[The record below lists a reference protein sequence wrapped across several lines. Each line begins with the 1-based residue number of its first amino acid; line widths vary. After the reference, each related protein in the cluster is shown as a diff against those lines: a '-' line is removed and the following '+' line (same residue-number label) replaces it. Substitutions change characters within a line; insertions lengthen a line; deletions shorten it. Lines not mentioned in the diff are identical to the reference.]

1 MKKYYAHS
9 TEGEEKDWQLLKE
22 HLENVSRRAKTYASC
37 FGAEEWGELAGL
49 LHDGG
54 KYIDNFQ
61 DKLKGMN
68 LHVDHSTA
76 GAQVATKL
84 FGNKGRLLGYVS
96 AGHHGG
102 LPNGGSNADETSLM
116 GRLTKDIPN
125 YDAFYEEISLQSQLP
140 KLNLGRSDKPG
151 FSLSF
156 FVRMLFSCLVDAD
169 FLDTEQ
175 FYSKE
180 KNILRKEFTDIKTLN
195 SKLEQHIDKI
205 SKKAKN
211 SVIKRERA
219 HVRACCQQAAEK
231 GKGLFSLT
239 VPTGG
244 GKTLSSLEFALRHAQ
259 KHGMERVIY
268 AVPFTSIIEQ
278 NAAVFRE
285 ALGDD
290 AVLEHHSNFDFEEDE
305 NNPNYKYRLAAENW
319 DTPVIVTTNV
329 QFFESLL
336 AYQPSR
342 CRKLHNIANSI
353 VILDEAQMLPD
364 RLLLPCLAI
373 LEELVLRYGV
383 TVVFCTATQPYLEKL
398 WSKELKAREIIPD
411 AERLYEVLS
420 KRVTVKSAGI
430 LTDQQLVERLA
441 AQKQVLCIVNTRK
454 HARNLYKLLPEAEGN
469 YHLSAYMYP
478 KHRSNKIAE
487 IRQRL
492 EEGKVCRVISTQLI
506 EAGVDVDFPAVYR
519 AIAGIDAIAQAAG
532 RCNREG
538 GDLGEVWVFIPEQGV
553 PEGWFQRMA
562 ALGEKVLR
570 EYDDPL
576 LPQAIKSFFE
586 LRFDL
591 AGEQLDELG
600 ILKDFEEC
608 AHELLFPFRDI
619 AEKFRF
625 IDNVLVPVVIA
636 TEDECKDIL
645 TEAAYSEAPG
655 AFARRLQKYTVGI
668 NPWEAIAYENEKAGI
683 IRKIAGLF
691 NVIEEVQYYDDNL
704 GLLPLNNSET
714 EVYVF

>member
-9 TEGEEKDWQLLKE
+9 TKGGEKNWQLLKE
-22 HLENVSRRAKTYASC
+22 HLENVSQLAGSYASC
-37 FGAEEWGELAGL
+37 FGAEGWGNLAGS
-49 LHDGG
+49 LHDDG
-54 KYIDNFQ
+54 KYSNSFQ
-61 DKLKGMN
+61 DKLKGMS

-76 GAQVATKL
+76 GAQIATKL

-102 LPNGGSNADETSLM
+102 LPNGGSNADVTSLM
-116 GRLTKDIPN
+116 GRLAKDIPN
-125 YDAFYEEISLQSQLP
+125 FDAFYEEIFLPDQLP
-140 KLNLGRSDKPG
+140 ELNLGKSDNPG

-169 FLDTEQ
+169 YLDTEN

-180 KNILRKEFTDIKTLN
+180 KTALRKKSADIKTLN
-195 SKLEQHIDKI
+195 YKLEQHIDKI
-205 SKKAKN
+205 SKKAK
-211 SVIKRERA
+211 SPVIKRERA

-231 GKGLFSLT
+231 EKGLFSLT

-244 GKTLSSLEFALRHAQ
+244 GKTLSSLEFAFRHAR
-259 KHGMERVIY
+259 KNGMERVIY

-290 AVLEHHSNFDFEEDE
+290 AVLEHHSNFDFEENE

-319 DTPVIVTTNV
+319 DAPVIVTTNV

-336 AYQPSR
+336 ACKPAR

-353 VILDEAQMLPD
+353 VILDEAQTLPD

-383 TVVFCTATQPYLEKL
+383 TVVFCTATQPHLQKL
-398 WSKELKAREIIPD
+398 WSKELQATEIIPD

-420 KRVTVKSAGI
+420 KRVTVKSAGV
-430 LTDQQLVERLA
+430 LTDQELVERLA
-441 AQKQVLCIVNTRK
+441 LQKQALCIVNTRK
-454 HARNLYKLLPEAEGN
+454 HARTLYELLPEVEGN

-478 KHRSNKIAE
+478 KHRSDKITE

-492 EEGKVCRVISTQLI
+492 EEGKPCRVISTQLI
-506 EAGVDVDFPAVYR
+506 EAGVDVDFPVVYR

-538 GDLGEVWVFIPEQGV
+538 VGGQGEVWVFIPEEGV

-591 AGEQLDELG
+591 AGDQLDELG

-608 AHELLFPFRDI
+608 ARELLFPFRDV

-625 IDNVLVPVVIA
+625 IDDILVPVVIA
-636 TEDECKDIL
+636 TEDECKNIL
-645 TEAAYSEAPG
+645 TKAAYSKAPG

-668 NPWEAIAYENEKAGI
+668 NPWEMSAYEKAGYI
-683 IRKIAGLF
+683 KKVADLF
-691 NVIEEVQYYDDNL
+691 NVMEEGQSYDNNL
-704 GLLPLNNSET
+704 GLLPLKDIEA
-714 EVYVF
+714 EIYVI

>member
-9 TEGEEKDWQLLKE
+9 TEGEEENWQLLKE
-22 HLENVSRRAKTYASC
+22 HLENVSQGAKTFASC
-37 FGAEEWGELAGL
+37 FGAEDWGELAGL

-54 KYIDNFQ
+54 KYTDKFQ
-61 DKLKGMN
+61 DKLKGMS
-68 LHVDHSTA
+68 LHVDHSTT
-76 GAQVATKL
+76 GAQIATEL
-84 FGNKGRLLGYVS
+84 FGNMGRLLGYVS

-102 LPNGGSNADETSLM
+102 LPNGGSDADETSLM
-116 GRLTKDIPN
+116 GRLVKDIPN
-125 YDAFYEEISLQSQLP
+125 YDAFYKEILLQPQLP

-180 KNILRKEFTDIKTLN
+180 KNVLRKKFANIKTLN
-195 SKLEQHIDKI
+195 YRLEQHIDKI
-205 SKKAKN
+205 SKKTKN
-211 SVIKRERA
+211 PVIKCERA

-231 GKGLFSLT
+231 EKGLFSLT

-244 GKTLSSLEFALRHAQ
+244 GKTLSSLEFAFRHAQ
-259 KHGMERVIY
+259 KYGMERVIY

-305 NNPNYKYRLAAENW
+305 NSPNYKYRLVAENW
-319 DTPVIVTTNV
+319 DAPVIVTTNV

-336 AYQPSR
+336 AYKPSR

-383 TVVFCTATQPYLEKL
+383 TVVFCTATQPHLEKM
-398 WSKELKAREIIPD
+398 WSKELRPIEIIPD

-430 LTDQQLVERLA
+430 LTDQELVERLA
-441 AQKQVLCIVNTRK
+441 VQKQVLCIVNTRK
-454 HARNLYKLLPEAEGN
+454 HARTLYELLPEAEGN

-478 KHRSNKIAE
+478 EHRSRKIAE

-492 EEGKVCRVISTQLI
+492 KEGKVCRVISTQLI
-506 EAGVDVDFPAVYR
+506 EAGVDVDFPVVYR

-538 GDLGEVWVFIPEQGV
+538 IGGQGEVWVFIPEQGV

-562 ALGEKVLR
+562 ALGERVLR

-591 AGEQLDELG
+591 AGDQLDELG

-608 AHELLFPFRDI
+608 ARELLFPFRDV

-625 IDNVLVPVVIA
+625 IDDVSVSVVIA
-636 TEDECKDIL
+636 TDNECKNIL
-645 TEAAYSEAPG
+645 EKASYSDNPR

-668 NPWEAIAYENEKAGI
+668 SPWEATAYEKTGS
-683 IRKIAGLF
+683 IRKVAGLF
-691 NVIEEVQYYDDNL
+691 NVMEEVQNYDDNL
-704 GLLPLNNSET
+704 GLLPLKSVE
-714 EVYVF
+714 EEIYVI

>member
-1 MKKYYAHS
+1 MIKYYAHS
-9 TEGEEKDWQLLKE
+9 TEGEEENWQLLKK
-22 HLENVSRRAKTYASC
+22 HLENVSHRAGIYASC

-54 KYIDNFQ
+54 KYSDDFQ

-68 LHVDHSTA
+68 LNVDHSTA
-76 GAQVATKL
+76 GAQIASEL
-84 FGNKGRLLGYVS
+84 YGNRGCLLAYVS

-102 LPNGGSNADETSLM
+102 LPNGGSDADEASLM
-116 GRLTKDIPN
+116 GRLARNLPN
-125 YDAFYEEISLQSQLP
+125 YDAFYKEILLQPQLP
-140 KLNLGRSDKPG
+140 RLNLGRSDKPG

-169 FLDTEQ
+169 FLDTEK
-175 FYSKE
+175 FYTKE
-180 KNILRKEFTDIKTLN
+180 KNEIRKKFPDIKTLN
-195 SKLEQHIDKI
+195 YKLEQYIYKI
-205 SKKAKN
+205 SKKAK
-211 SVIKRERA
+211 SPIIKRERA
-219 HVRACCQQAAEK
+219 HVRACCRQAAKKE
-231 GKGLFSLT
+231 KGLFSLS

-244 GKTLSSLEFALRHAQ
+244 GKTLSSLEFALRHAC

-290 AVLEHHSNFDFEEDE
+290 AVLEHHRNYDFEEDE
-305 NNPNYKYRLAAENW
+305 NNPNYKHRLAAENW
-319 DTPVIVTTNV
+319 DAPVIVTTNV

-336 AYQPSR
+336 AYKPSR

-353 VILDEAQMLPD
+353 VILDEAQTLPD

-373 LEELVLRYGV
+373 LEELLLRYGATIV
-383 TVVFCTATQPYLEKL
+383 LCTATQPHLEKL
-398 WSKELKAREIIPD
+398 WSKELQATEIIPD
-411 AERLYEVLS
+411 SERLYEVLS
-420 KRVTVKSAGI
+420 KRVTVITAGI
-430 LTDQQLVERLA
+430 LKDEELAKKLA

-454 HARNLYKLLPEAEGN
+454 HARTLYKLLPEAEGN

-478 KHRSNKIAE
+478 KHRSDKIAE

-492 EEGKVCRVISTQLI
+492 AEGKTCRVISTQLI
-506 EAGVDVDFPAVYR
+506 EAGVDVDFPVVYR

-538 GDLGEVWVFIPEQGV
+538 IGGQGEVWVFIPEQGV

-562 ALGEKVLR
+562 ALGEKVLHK
-570 EYDDPL
+570 YDDPL
-576 LPQAIKSFFE
+576 SPQAIKSFFE

-591 AGEQLDELG
+591 TGEQLDELG

-608 AHELLFPFRDI
+608 ASKLLFPFRDV

-625 IDNVLVPVVIA
+625 IDDISVPIVIA
-636 TEDECKDIL
+636 IDNECKDIIKK
-645 TEAAYSEAPG
+645 AAYSDNPG
-655 AFARRLQKYTVGI
+655 GLARSLQRYTVGI
-668 NPWEAIAYENEKAGI
+668 TPWEAIAYEKAGG
-683 IRKIAGLF
+683 IRKVAGLF
-691 NVIEEVQYYDDNL
+691 NVMEEVNNYDDNM
-704 GLLPLNNSET
+704 GLLPLSNVET
-714 EVYVF
+714 DIYVV

>member
-9 TEGEEKDWQLLKE
+9 TEGEEENWQLLKE
-22 HLENVSRRAKTYASC
+22 HLENVSQGAKTFASC

-54 KYIDNFQ
+54 KYTDKFQ
-61 DKLKGMN
+61 DKLKGMS

-76 GAQVATKL
+76 GAQMATKL
-84 FGNKGRLLGYVS
+84 FGNMGRLLGYVS
-96 AGHHGG
+96 TGHHGG
-102 LPNGGSNADETSLM
+102 LPNGGSDADETSLM
-116 GRLTKDIPN
+116 GRLVKDIPN
-125 YDAFYEEISLQSQLP
+125 YDAFYEEILLQSQLP

-151 FSLSF
+151 FALSF

-180 KNILRKEFTDIKTLN
+180 KTLLRGNYVDIETLCN
-195 SKLEQHIDKI
+195 KLEEFI
-205 SKKAKN
+205 KKTSEKAENTKVN
-211 SVIKRERA
+211 RERA
-219 HVRACCQQAAEK
+219 YVRECCQQAAK
-231 GKGLFSLT
+231 KDKGLFTLT

-244 GKTLSSLEFALRHAQ
+244 GKTLSSLEFALRHARQ
-259 KHGMERVIY
+259 HGMERVIY

-278 NAAVFRE
+278 NAAVFRK
-285 ALGDD
+285 ALGDE
-290 AVLEHHSNFDFEEDE
+290 AVLEHHSNFDFDEDKDS
-305 NNPNYKYRLAAENW
+305 PNYKYRLAAENW
-319 DTPVIVTTNV
+319 DAPVIVTTNV

-336 AYQPSR
+336 AYKPSR

-353 VILDEAQMLPD
+353 VILDEAQTLPD
-364 RLLLPCLAI
+364 RFLLPCLAI

-383 TVVFCTATQPYLEKL
+383 TVVFCTATQPHLQKL
-398 WSKELKAREIIPD
+398 WSKELQPIEIIPD

-420 KRVTVKSAGI
+420 KRVTVRSAGI
-430 LTDQQLVERLA
+430 LRDEELVEKLA

-478 KHRSNKIAE
+478 EHRSRKITE

-492 EEGKVCRVISTQLI
+492 KEGKVCRVISTQLI
-506 EAGVDVDFPAVYR
+506 EAGVDVDFPVVYR

-538 GDLGEVWVFIPEQGV
+538 RRDQGEVWVFIPEQGV

-562 ALGEKVLR
+562 ALGERVLR
-570 EYDDPL
+570 EYNDPL

-591 AGEQLDELG
+591 AGDQLDELG

-608 AHELLFPFRDI
+608 ARDLLFPFRDVT
-619 AEKFRF
+619 EKFRF
-625 IDNVLVPVVIA
+625 IDDISVSLVIA
-636 TEDECKDIL
+636 TDNKCKNIL
-645 TEAAYSEAPG
+645 KKAAYSDNPG

-668 NPWEAIAYENEKAGI
+668 SPWEATAYEKTGS
-683 IRKIAGLF
+683 IRKAAGLF
-691 NVIEEVQYYDDNL
+691 NVMEEVQNYDDNL
-704 GLLPLNNSET
+704 GLLPPKNVEA
-714 EVYVF
+714 EIYVI